1 MRSVW
6 TVRRILLAAT
16 AVVAAIVYVWVAA
29 VRAVPAIKR
38 RKAAR
43 AAGRG

>member
-1 MRSVW
+1 MRI
-6 TVRRILLAAT
+6 VRRILVAAAALLAA
-16 AVVAAIVYVWVAA
+16 VVYVWVSA